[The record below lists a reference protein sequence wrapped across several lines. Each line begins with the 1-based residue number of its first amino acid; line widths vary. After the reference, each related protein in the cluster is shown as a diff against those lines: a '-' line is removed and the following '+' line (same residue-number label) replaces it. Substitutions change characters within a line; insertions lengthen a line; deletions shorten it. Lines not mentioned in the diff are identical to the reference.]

1 MSLQGELE
9 WIQQAEKRLGSEQPE
24 EETTQELQR
33 QHREHSVSVML
44 CVKYLLLINS
54 FHEAGVVGR
63 QRVQNFTKWVFFF
76 ILKLLNHLQRQ
87 HREHSVSVMQ

>member
-1 MSLQGELE
+1 MTIDEQVKEALMSLQGELE

-44 CVKYLLLINS
+44 CVKYSLYLI
-54 FHEAGVVGR
+54 
-63 QRVQNFTKWVFFF
+63 
-76 ILKLLNHLQRQ
+76 
-87 HREHSVSVMQ
+87 VSL